1 MGCLHTDVAAARD
14 TLARMRMM
22 EGIGVHIAL
31 AHDATWMGSESNPV
45 LLSLLDETFRDDI
58 RTALRRQE
66 PF

>member
-1 MGCLHTDVAAARD
+1 
-14 TLARMRMM
+14 MM
-22 EGIGVHIAL
+22 EEIRVHIAL
-31 AHDATWMGSESNPV
+31 AHDATWMDSESNPV

>member
-1 MGCLHTDVAAARD
+1 
-14 TLARMRMM
+14 MM

>member
-1 MGCLHTDVAAARD
+1 
-14 TLARMRMM
+14 MM
-22 EGIGVHIAL
+22 EEDIGVHIAL
-31 AHDATWMGSESNPV
+31 AHDATWMENESNPI